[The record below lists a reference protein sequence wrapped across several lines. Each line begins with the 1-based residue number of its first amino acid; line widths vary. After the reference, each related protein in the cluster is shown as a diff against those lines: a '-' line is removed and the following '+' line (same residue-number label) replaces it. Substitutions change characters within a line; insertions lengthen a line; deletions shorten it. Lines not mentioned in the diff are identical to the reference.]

1 MDAFQ
6 EAGMEDGA
14 LVRVG
19 GALEDLAVQK
29 DVLRV
34 QIDGVAPRQPLEV
47 PVELFAEDRRPVDSF
62 VDPSLQETVEDLLL
76 DASVLV

>member
-1 MDAFQ
+1 
-6 EAGMEDGA
+6 MEDGA

-34 QIDGVAPRQPLEV
+34 QIDGVAEPTGIAYNLV
-47 PVELFAEDRRPVDSF
+47 PYLNRELIICVKMM
-62 VDPSLQETVEDLLL
+62 L
-76 DASVLV
+76 